1 MRIRLAAVLAV
12 LALSS
17 VGRVPAVQAAAET
30 HRLNVVLSGTPT
42 QVRADDFNGFIDD
55 LNQRFLT
62 PQGLE
67 PLGKIRMSWLF
78 DGEVRYFA
86 RQNLAVSVGV
96 GRLHSSKRQEY
107 LPAIGRSI
115 VLTAEV
121 TSVPIHAGAA
131 YYLKPYNQGDF
142 QARAYVGAGF
152 VSLVANKATFRQDQT
167 GTPAP
172 TIRISGTNDGPGFYT
187 EAGAHMFFATRFS
200 VMLGALY
207 RSNNVRNLVDEG
219 TGLPFLNFD
228 GQPISLDVGGIGFKM
243 ALGIGL

>member
-17 VGRVPAVQAAAET
+17 AWRVPAVQAVAET
-30 HRLNVVLSGTPT
+30 HRLNIVFSGTPT

-55 LNQRFLT
+55 INRLFLT

-67 PLGKIRMSWLF
+67 PLGKIKLSWLF
-78 DGEVRYFA
+78 QGEVRYFA
-86 RQNLAVSVGV
+86 RQNLAVTAGV
-96 GRLHSSKRQEY
+96 GRMSSTKRQEY

-121 TSVPIHAGAA
+121 ASVPIHAGAA

-172 TIRISGTNDGPGFYT
+172 TIRITGTNDGPGFYG

-207 RSNNVRNLVDEG
+207 RSSNVRNLIDEAS
-219 TGLPFLNFD
+219 GLPLTNFQ
-228 GQPISLDVGGIGFKM
+228 GQPIALDVGGIGFKM